1 MKKSEIEFEFE
12 TPVARTTIFGVVL
25 AVAMAL
31 AVLLSSSHG
40 AGVGGSPGSL
50 GNGGIILQSGV
61 TNGVLYPNTPWTN
74 AINTNTTMTNPT
86 RFYVPDTAHEV
97 IFEVTF
103 QETSA
108 GVGNSNVVVTAGRSV
123 NGGLGTTNYDSILTW
138 PVAANGTTQV
148 IACTNLS
155 AWASGGANP
164 YWYIVS
170 IQHLQTNAGCLL
182 TNFTVRAYAK

>member
-74 AINTNTTMTNPT
+74 AINTNTTVTNPT
-86 RFYVPDTAHEV
+86 RFQVPDTTKEV
-97 IFEVTF
+97 ILEFTF
-103 QETSA
+103 AETSA
-108 GVGNSNVVVTAGRSV
+108 GVGNSNVVVTVGQSV
-123 NGGLGTTNYDSILTW
+123 NGGLATTNIENATTW
-138 PVAANGTTQV
+138 AVPANGTTQV
-148 IACTNLS
+148 VALTNHS
-155 AWASGGANP
+155 AYTVGGACP